1 MAGLADGRARRLL
14 VGAVVALGAVA
25 LSAGPAMADVDIFTK
40 GTVGRHW
47 LRDTSERPG
56 AKCTYTSGDA
66 PWLLTSFR
74 VRAPFV
80 FAIDRNEKRNREL
93 VGWRFLIDTYNPN
106 DPNEGAH
113 IFYRS
118 PLQTAWAYDDTP
130 APFSAMSVTPDV
142 PDNDYQYRLFVKM
155 FWYRADGSVRG
166 SSVHVITQYKHVYDA
181 SSYVGYGNCAGTL
194 YET

>member
-1 MAGLADGRARRLL
+1 MAGRRVSHVRKLLFGVLAAL
-14 VGAVVALGAVA
+14 AVLALGA
-25 LSAGPAMADVDIFTK
+25 GPALADVDIFTK

-47 LRDTSERPG
+47 LRDTPDKPG

-66 PWLLTSFR
+66 PWLLTTFK

-93 VGWRFLIDTYNPN
+93 VGWRFLIDTY
-106 DPNEGAH
+106 DPNNSSEGAH

-118 PLQTAWAYDDTP
+118 PLQRAWAYDDMP

-155 FWYRADGSVRG
+155 FWYRPDGSVRG
-166 SSVHVITQYKHVYDA
+166 SSVHVLTQYKHVYGA